1 MNSPKIILIGPPGAG
16 KSTVGKA
23 LAKKMN
29 CTFADTDRLIEAEV
43 GKKISEIFVES
54 GEEIFRDHEA
64 RTVKNSLSNFD
75 GVLALGGGAPINPE
89 SQKLLDETKSTIVF
103 LDVSLSQ
110 AANRVGFNR
119 ERPLLLVNPRQQWQ
133 ELMNTRRPIYEKLA
147 DVKISTDSVKPQEV
161 AEQIVKWLSSKGE

>member
-23 LAKKMN
+23 LAKKLN
-29 CTFADTDRLIEAEV
+29 CTFADIDRLIEAEV

-75 GVLALGGGAPINPE
+75 EIGRAHV
-89 SQKLLDETKSTIVF
+89 
-103 LDVSLSQ
+103 
-110 AANRVGFNR
+110 
-119 ERPLLLVNPRQQWQ
+119 
-133 ELMNTRRPIYEKLA
+133 
-147 DVKISTDSVKPQEV
+147 
-161 AEQIVKWLSSKGE
+161 